1 MTVIIEP
8 DAGIAPVVR
17 AIRKARRQIDICI
30 FRLDRQE
37 IEKALAGAVQ
47 RGVKVRAL
55 IASTNRGGESR
66 LRKLEQR
73 LLEAGVTVTRT
84 GDDLLRYH
92 AKYMV
97 ADDTLHLFG
106 FNLTKLDIEKSR
118 SFGIA
123 TRDRRTVQEATK
135 LFEADS
141 TRQPYSPG
149 RSNLVVSPDTA
160 RTALAAFIRGARR
173 QLAVYDGQVQDRQ
186 MIKLI
191 RERAARGVDVRIIGK
206 LKGSDDHVQVRP
218 LKPWRLHVRAVVR
231 DGTQAF
237 VGSQSLRKGEL
248 DNRREVGLLIRS
260 RAAAR
265 EILKIFEA
273 DWADSGEKKAA
284 DEIVEPER
292 DVEKDRDA
300 GKGKD
305 AA

>member
-1 MTVIIEP
+1 
-8 DAGIAPVVR
+8 VVR
-17 AIRKARRQIDICI
+17 ALRKARRQIDICI

-37 IEKALAGAVQ
+37 IEKALASAVQ

-55 IASTNRGGESR
+55 IARTNRGGESR

-92 AKYMV
+92 AKYMI

-123 TRDRRTVQEATK
+123 TRDRRTVQEALK

-141 TRQPYSPG
+141 TRQPYTPT
-149 RSNLVVSPDTA
+149 RSNLVVSPDSA
-160 RTALAAFIRGARR
+160 RTALAAFIKGARK
-173 QLAVYDGQVQDRQ
+173 QLAIYDAQVQDRQ

-191 RERAARGVDVRIIGK
+191 KERAARGVDVRIIGK
-206 LKGSDDHVQVRP
+206 LKGPADQLRVLP
-218 LKPWRLHVRAVVR
+218 LKPWRLHVRAMVR
-231 DGTQAF
+231 DGTRAF
-237 VGSQSLRKGEL
+237 VGSQSLRKAEL
-248 DNRREVGLLIRS
+248 DNRREVGLLINS

-265 EILKIFEA
+265 EILTIFEA
-273 DWADSGEKKAA
+273 DWKESGGTTAA
-284 DEIVEPER
+284 DRIAENVESSKEER
-292 DVEKDRDA
+292 T
-300 GKGKD
+300 GKD